1 MRRLVTLPGSKASI
15 AGIQANYLPAG
26 PFKKS
31 WETNAGTLA
40 FTNNVLAGLGLEK
53 MYATEIESG
62 MFNLLKVCKEQPV
75 ALATA
80 LMQTLYAMEE
90 FEQAQEQE
98 KQEYEGMTDLEI
110 AVAKYVLLRQSFN
123 GLGTTY
129 RDIDKGREDD
139 IFCWRDAQRQR
150 DKYMR
155 QALQVIEYSQA
166 LQNVELIHADMLDYF
181 DEFAADSSMFIYSD
195 IPYTNNLRSN
205 KLYKVDTD
213 RAWHERFAK
222 KLAEMTRRGRLNAKM
237 MLCNYVNE
245 NLQADL
251 YCQEL
256 LKEGWTL
263 YLIKDVFRPTVIREN
278 SKKRKKNRAVEAVFL
293 NYKPINPIVGN
304 ERVFTYLDVFG
315 KKGE

>member
-1 MRRLVTLPGSKASI
+1 MRRLVPLPGSKASL
-15 AGIQANYLPAG
+15 AGVQANYLPDE
-26 PFKKS
+26 PVEVS

-40 FTNNVLAGLGLEK
+40 FTNNVLAGLGLK
-53 MYATEIESG
+53 RMYATEIETG
-62 MFNLLKVCKEQPV
+62 MFNLLKVCKECPV
-75 ALATA
+75 ELATA
-80 LMQTLYAMEE
+80 LMQTEYSMEE
-90 FEQAQEQE
+90 FERAQEQE
-98 KQEYEGMTDLEI
+98 KQEYAGMTDLEI
-110 AVAKYVLLRQSFN
+110 AVAKYILLRQSFN

-166 LQNVELIHADMLDYF
+166 LQNVELIHGDMLEYF
-181 DEFAADSSMFIYSD
+181 DTFAADPAMFVYSD

-213 RAWHERFAK
+213 RGWHERFAK
-222 KLAEMTRRGRLNAKM
+222 KLAEMTRDGRLRAKM

-251 YCQEL
+251 YCKEL

-263 YLIKDVFRPTVIREN
+263 YLIKDVFRPTVIKEN
-278 SKKRKKNRAVEAVFL
+278 SKTRKKNKAVEAVFL
-293 NYKPINPIVGN
+293 NYTPINPIVGK
-304 ERVFTYLDVFG
+304 ERVFTYSDVFG
-315 KKGE
+315 WK